1 MDLGQ
6 VGFVLFGAVVGAL
19 GSIVVG
25 VFLQRRDAESRARS
39 AARAVWFEIGINAV
53 AIELARDHGVF
64 TPLTRSS
71 FDRLLPD
78 LAIWLPLD
86 ELRLVAGAY
95 QGQAGYEQAWRDASL
110 PATVRRELL
119 SRLADA
125 THDAHDHLAGRA
137 FGTATERA
145 APAAA
150 NQPSRR

>member
-19 GSIVVG
+19 GSVVVG
-25 VFLQRRDAESRARS
+25 VFLQRRETESRARS

-64 TPLTRSS
+64 TALTRSS
-71 FDRLLPD
+71 FERLLPD

-86 ELRLVAGAY
+86 ELRIVAGAY

-110 PATVRRELL
+110 PAPVRRELL

-125 THDAHDHLAGRA
+125 THAAHDRLAGRA
-137 FGTATERA
+137 FGTATGQSSA
-145 APAAA
+145 AGSDRPMT
-150 NQPSRR
+150 R

>member
-19 GSIVVG
+19 GSVAVG
-25 VFLQRRDAESRARS
+25 VFLQRRESDSRARS

-95 QGQAGYEQAWRDASL
+95 QGHAGYEQAWRDTSL
-110 PATVRRELL
+110 PEPVRRQLL
-119 SRLADA
+119 ARLAEA
-125 THDAHDHLAGRA
+125 THGAHDRLAGRA
-137 FGTATERA
+137 FGSVTDHA
-145 APAAA
+145 ADAA
-150 NQPSRR
+150 NRPTTR